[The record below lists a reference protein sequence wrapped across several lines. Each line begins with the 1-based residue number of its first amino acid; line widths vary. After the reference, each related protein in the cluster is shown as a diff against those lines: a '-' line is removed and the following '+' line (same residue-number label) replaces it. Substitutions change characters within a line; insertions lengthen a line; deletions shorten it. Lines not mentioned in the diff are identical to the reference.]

1 MTAGRRST
9 TVAVDANPA
18 VRDVQTGTEAYA
30 REVSRRLPD
39 VAPDLRFIFYV
50 SRPSEIAGV
59 DLTVLPGRRMWS
71 QLRLPVELWNRR
83 PNVFF
88 APSHVVPFLAPGRTT
103 LVTAS
108 MADKDVPGVVRA
120 LASARSLQDASIV
133 TTQVDLARAL
143 PAADLAAI
151 WRSIGGGGRTVTAEP
166 EPGRALDRALAGPP
180 GPIVV
185 AGSLY
190 LVGAVRARLVD
201 DPLLRDPM
209 DNRP

>member
-1 MTAGRRST
+1 A
-9 TVAVDANPA
+9 AALAAALD
-18 VRDVQTGTEAYA
+18 E
-30 REVSRRLPD
+30 
-39 VAPDLRFIFYV
+39 LR
-50 SRPSEIAGV
+50 
-59 DLTVLPGRRMWS
+59 
-71 QLRLPVELWNRR
+71 
-83 PNVFF
+83 
-88 APSHVVPFLAPGRTT
+88 PFLAPGRPT

-120 LASARSLQDASIV
+120 LASARSLRDASIV
-133 TTQVDLARAL
+133 TTQVDLPRAL
-143 PAADLAAI
+143 PAAELAAI
-151 WRSIGGGGRTVTAEP
+151 WQSIGGGGRTVTAEP
-166 EPGRALDRALAGPP
+166 EPGRALDRALAGPS